1 MQKQQQFIHTF
12 VVNPMD
18 YEILHHQ
25 HCCWKFSGSSSKTLC
40 IDFWSNKS
48 CSPCFNSCCVYSSY
62 NNITNGQFMGKD
74 GNLME
79 FGVVDVGIK
88 TTFGMLKQYC
98 INVECGMLYDPHQ
111 TLIHILMCANLKII
125 TQVISF

>member
-1 MQKQQQFIHTF
+1 
-12 VVNPMD
+12 
-18 YEILHHQ
+18 
-25 HCCWKFSGSSSKTLC
+25 
-40 IDFWSNKS
+40 
-48 CSPCFNSCCVYSSY
+48 
-62 NNITNGQFMGKD
+62 MGKD